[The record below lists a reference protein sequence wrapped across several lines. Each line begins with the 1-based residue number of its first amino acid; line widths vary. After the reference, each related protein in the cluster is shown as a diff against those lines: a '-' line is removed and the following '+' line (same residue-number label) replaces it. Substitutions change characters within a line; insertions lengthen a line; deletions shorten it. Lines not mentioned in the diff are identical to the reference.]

1 MHLPLDPYLGSIAPE
16 SQHERLEP
24 GHGLLSE
31 STAVAEVGGPVT
43 YSMGQCDSSQVP
55 WQMVL
60 VAGSRPNKA
69 VAESTVGWSWV
80 CSQDHSR

>member
-1 MHLPLDPYLGSIAPE
+1 MHLPLDPYLGSTAPE

-43 YSMGQCDSSQVP
+43 
-55 WQMVL
+55 
-60 VAGSRPNKA
+60 
-69 VAESTVGWSWV
+69 
-80 CSQDHSR
+80 